1 MGQTRFH
8 GVAPGRESEQRLR
21 EQYSGV
27 PVEAHRM
34 MLVDRHGRN
43 LVAAAREVLKESQ
56 DERERER
63 A

>member
-1 MGQTRFH
+1 M
-8 GVAPGRESEQRLR
+8 APGRASEQRLR

-27 PVEAHRM
+27 PVKAHRM
-34 MLVDRHGRN
+34 MLMDRHGRN
-43 LVAAAREVLKESQ
+43 LVAAAREVLKEGQ